1 MKKLRLL
8 TVTSFLALNFFTN
21 AQTNV
26 FDNVIATSPN
36 HNYLEAALIQEGLV
50 SALQNPN
57 ATLTVFAPDDAAFT
71 ALANAL
77 NTDINGLLANP
88 ALSDILLYHVL
99 GIEVPSSQVSNGAI
113 VSPLSATNT
122 LKLTKTTT
130 NNVFVNQA
138 QVSAADLEADNG
150 VVHVLNAVVLPSE
163 TVVDVAIDNG
173 FTSLTAAVVKAEL
186 VPALSNPF
194 ATFTVFAPT
203 NAAFDSLAVAL
214 NTTVSGLLNLPNL
227 ADILKYHV
235 LGTEVASSAVTN
247 GAIVAPLST
256 TNTLKLTKT
265 TTGNVFINQAQVTA
279 VDINSDNGI
288 VHVLNAVVLPSET
301 VADVAIDNG
310 FSTLTSAVVKAEL
323 LPLLTDPFG
332 TFTVF
337 APTNAAF
344 ESLAAALDT
353 TVNGLLN
360 LPNLANILAYHVLG
374 TEVASSAVTNGAIV
388 TPLSTT
394 NTLKLTKTT
403 TGNVF
408 VNQAQV
414 TAVDID
420 ADNGKVHVLNA
431 VVLPIETVVDV
442 AIDNGFSTL
451 TSAVIKAELLPVLTD
466 PLAEFTVFAPTNTA
480 FDNLATALNTDING
494 ILALPNLADVLTYHV
509 VAGTVLSTDLVA
521 GPVVTVNGASVT
533 VSLTGGVKVN
543 DANVTT
549 ADVTADNG
557 VVHVIDKVLLPSAS
571 SILDN
576 EQINVEV
583 YPNPTVDF
591 INLKTDEA
599 VSYDLID
606 LSGKVLLSGNVS
618 NSASINISNLN
629 AGSYILSVVA
639 NNKALNYSIIKN

>member
-1 MKKLRLL
+1 
-8 TVTSFLALNFFTN
+8 
-21 AQTNV
+21 
-26 FDNVIATSPN
+26 
-36 HNYLEAALIQEGLV
+36 
-50 SALQNPN
+50 
-57 ATLTVFAPDDAAFT
+57 
-71 ALANAL
+71 
-77 NTDINGLLANP
+77 
-88 ALSDILLYHVL
+88 
-99 GIEVPSSQVSNGAI
+99 
-113 VSPLSATNT
+113 LSATNT